1 MVVGF
6 DGVNIA
12 SKWLSGLLEPE
23 IRLSK
28 DTGQRQAR
36 EGRGRDLRRA
46 KEEDALCNE
55 ESRDRAKIKGSTKTV
70 PPS

>member
-1 MVVGF
+1 MEDF

-12 SKWLSGLLEPE
+12 IKWLSGLLEPE
-23 IRLSK
+23 RRVSK
-28 DTGQRQAR
+28 GPGQRQAR

-46 KEEDALCNE
+46 KEEDALCGE
-55 ESRDRAKIKGSTKTV
+55 ESRDRDKMKGPTKSV